1 MGSKIPMTTPYWDD
15 VTKEHTDC
23 NKTTVA
29 DRYGEKDYFAYS
41 GSAGGGDQAGKG
53 GGIIWINVA
62 NRMML
67 DGYIDAEGTDSES
80 PEGSDYNSGGGS
92 GGAISITT
100 YIAET
105 TSEAY
110 VSVKGNYL
118 LHFT

>member
-1 MGSKIPMTTPYWDD
+1 MGSIISIDTPHCTEDEKK
-15 VTKEHTDC
+15 TKDC

-29 DRYGEKDYFAYS
+29 DIYGEEDYFAYS

-62 NRMML
+62 NKTLL
-67 DGYIDAEGTDSES
+67 DGYIDADGTDSES

-110 VSVKGNYL
+110 VSVKG
-118 LHFT
+118 